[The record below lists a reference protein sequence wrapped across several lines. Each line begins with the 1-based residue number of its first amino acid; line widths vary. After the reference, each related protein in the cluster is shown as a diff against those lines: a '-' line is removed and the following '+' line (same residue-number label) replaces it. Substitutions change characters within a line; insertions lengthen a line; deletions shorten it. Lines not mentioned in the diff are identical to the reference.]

1 MRKHIFRSN
10 IDKLISEG
18 KDLLKED
25 VDMVLAY
32 RISMVLLVLQ
42 GMPALQLAEFS
53 DCEARTIQLWVDTVD
68 KEGFDALRPQRKSG
82 RHKKFDD
89 KQKAAIKKALYAD
102 PTIEG
107 YTVWDG
113 ITLSDY
119 ISKKYGISLSVRSC
133 QRLFHELG
141 FSQKTP
147 QTHPY
152 HGSDESAREGFKK
165 N

>member
-1 MRKHIFRSN
+1 MRKHIFRSD

-18 KDLLKED
+18 KELLKGD
-25 VDMVLAY
+25 LDMVLAY
-32 RISMVLLVLQ
+32 RISMVLLVLK

-53 DCEARTIQLWVDTVD
+53 DCEARTIQLWVDAVD
-68 KEGFDALRPQRKSG
+68 KSGFDALRPQSKSG
-82 RHKKFDD
+82 RRKKLDD
-89 KQKAAIKKALYAD
+89 KQKATIKKALSAD
-102 PTIEG
+102 PSLEG

-119 ISKKYGISLSVRSC
+119 IAGKFGVSLSVRSC

-141 FSQKTP
+141 FSQKIP

-152 HGSDESAREGFKK
+152 HGSDESAREDFKK
-165 N
+165 K

>member
-1 MRKHIFRSN
+1 MRKHIFRSDV
-10 IDKLISEG
+10 DKLISEG
-18 KDLLKED
+18 KDLLKGD
-25 VDMVLAY
+25 VDMLLAY

-53 DCEARTIQLWVDTVD
+53 DCEARTIQLWVDAVD
-68 KEGFDALRPQRKSG
+68 KEGFGALRPQCKSG
-82 RHKKFDD
+82 RRKKLDD
-89 KQKAAIKKALYAD
+89 KQKAVIKKALSAD
-102 PTIEG
+102 PSIEG

-113 ITLSDY
+113 ITLSEY
-119 ISKKYGISLSVRSC
+119 ISNKFGVSLSVRSC

-141 FSQKTP
+141 FSQKVP

-152 HGSDESAREGFKK
+152 RGNDETARENFKK

>member
-1 MRKHIFRSN
+1 MRKHIFRS
-10 IDKLISEG
+10 DVEKLISEG
-18 KDLLKED
+18 KELLKEN

-42 GMPALQLAEFS
+42 GMPALQLAQFS

-68 KEGFDALRPQRKSG
+68 KEGFDALRPQSKSG
-82 RHKKFDD
+82 RRKKLDD
-89 KQKAAIKKALYAD
+89 KQKAAIKKALSAD
-102 PTIEG
+102 PSIEG
-107 YTVWDG
+107 YAVWDG

-119 ISKKYGISLSVRSC
+119 ISNKFKISLSVRSC

-147 QTHPY
+147 QTHPF
-152 HGSDESAREGFKK
+152 HGGDESAREDFKK

>member
-1 MRKHIFRSN
+1 MRKHIFRSDV
-10 IDKLISEG
+10 DKLISEG

-25 VDMVLAY
+25 VDMVLAH

-42 GMPALQLAEFS
+42 GMPALQLAEYS
-53 DCEARTIQLWVDTVD
+53 DCEARTIQLWVDAVD
-68 KEGFDALRPQRKSG
+68 KNGFDALRPQIKSG
-82 RHKKFDD
+82 RRKKLDD
-89 KQKAAIKKALYAD
+89 KQKATIKKALSAD
-102 PTIEG
+102 PTMEG

-119 ISKKYGISLSVRSC
+119 IFTRFEVSLSVRSC

-152 HGSDESAREGFKK
+152 RGSDESAREDFKK

>member
-10 IDKLISEG
+10 IEKLISEG

-25 VDMVLAY
+25 LDMLLAY
-32 RISMVLLVLQ
+32 RITMVLLVLQ
-42 GMPALQLAEFS
+42 GMPASHLAEYS
-53 DCEARTIQLWVDTVD
+53 DCEARTIQLWVDAVD
-68 KEGFDALRPQRKSG
+68 KGGYDLLRPQSKSG
-82 RHKKFDD
+82 RRKKLDD
-89 KQKAAIKKALYAD
+89 KKKAAIKKVVSAD
-102 PTIEG
+102 PSIEG

-113 ITLSDY
+113 ITLADY
-119 ISKKYGISLSVRSC
+119 IDQKYGISLSVRSC

-152 HGSDESAREGFKK
+152 HGGDESAREAFKK

>member
-1 MRKHIFRSN
+1 MRKHIFRSD

-18 KDLLKED
+18 KDLLQGD
-25 VDMVLAY
+25 VDMLMAY

-53 DCEARTIQLWVDTVD
+53 DCEARTIQLWVDAVD
-68 KEGFDALRPQRKSG
+68 KEGFDALKPQNKSG
-82 RHKKFDD
+82 RRKKLDD
-89 KQKAAIKKALYAD
+89 KQKAVIKKALSTD
-102 PTIEG
+102 PTNEG

-119 ISKKYGISLSVRSC
+119 ISNKFGITLSVRSC

-141 FSQKTP
+141 FSQKIP
-147 QTHPY
+147 QTHPF
-152 HGSDESAREGFKK
+152 HGSDEEARNSFKK

>member
-1 MRKHIFRSN
+1 MRKHIFRSDVN
-10 IDKLISEG
+10 ELILEG
-18 KDLLKED
+18 KNLLKGD
-25 VDMVLAY
+25 VDMLLAY
-32 RISMVLLVLQ
+32 RVTMVLLVLQ
-42 GMPALQLAEFS
+42 GMPASQLAQFS
-53 DCEARTIQLWVDTVD
+53 GCEARTIQLWVDLVD
-68 KEGFDALRPQRKSG
+68 KGGFDALKPQSKSG
-82 RHKKFDD
+82 RHQKLND
-89 KQKAAIKKALYAD
+89 KQKASIKKALSAD
-102 PTIEG
+102 ASKEG

-119 ISKKYGISLSVRSC
+119 ISNKFGVSLSVRSC

-152 HGSDESAREGFKK
+152 HGSDEAAREAFKK

>member
-1 MRKHIFRSN
+1 MRKHIFRSD

-18 KDLLKED
+18 KDLLKGD
-25 VDMVLAY
+25 VDMLLAY

-53 DCEARTIQLWVDTVD
+53 DCEARTIQLWVDAVD
-68 KEGFDALRPQRKSG
+68 KEGFDALRPQSKSG
-82 RHKKFDD
+82 RRKKLDD
-89 KQKAAIKKALYAD
+89 KQKSMIKKALSAD
-102 PTIEG
+102 PSTEG

-119 ISKKYGISLSVRSC
+119 IANRFGIMLSVRSC

-152 HGSDESAREGFKK
+152 HGGDETAREDFKK

>member
-1 MRKHIFRSN
+1 MRRHIFRSDIN
-10 IDKLISEG
+10 KLISEG
-18 KDLLKED
+18 QSLLKDD
-25 VDMVLAY
+25 VDMLLAY

-68 KEGFDALRPQRKSG
+68 KEGFDALRPHSKSG
-82 RHKKFDD
+82 RRKKLNDR
-89 KQKAAIKKALYAD
+89 QKATIKKALSAD
-102 PTIEG
+102 PSIEG

-119 ISKKYGISLSVRSC
+119 ISKKFDIALSVRSC

-152 HGSDESAREGFKK
+152 HGGDETAREDFKK